1 MIVSKLSTKLAQIM
15 KRLYILFFTFLSHI
29 VSAQNVYIIK
39 GKVTDAVTHDPI
51 PFSSINIK
59 NTSLGKNTDF
69 EGNFQFQLSAIPAD
83 SLLVSCLG
91 YFSKSFYISRDSITQ
106 TLNIQ
111 LKPSEILLQEVKVYS
126 GENPAYRIIRKA
138 VAAKSENNY
147 KKIDGFDYESYNKI
161 EVDFNKISE
170 KLRERRITQKVNKA
184 IGEIGT
190 LTDDEGN
197 VLLPTFISE
206 SVSHYYYRNNPR
218 LSKEIIKKIN
228 IKGIGVTDGSL
239 TSQLIGSTF
248 QQYNFYTN
256 QVDVLNKNFASPVAD
271 DWKFIYDYY
280 LADST
285 YFGDNFCYK
294 IDFTPKRKQDL
305 AFAGSIWIDK
315 ESWAIAQIDA
325 TITKDA
331 NLNFVERIKIQQELE
346 PVGKVWFPVK
356 NRILVDVNELTKNSA
371 GMLLKF
377 TNYNEDIIADKVK
390 DTKFFDNGIEISP
403 DYRENDSKFWQKVR
417 PEPFSEKE
425 QMAYAM
431 IDTIKNVPV
440 VKRYT
445 NLALL
450 LSSGYKKIYT
460 GIELGP
466 IVYSGAINNVE
477 GVRMRL
483 GLRTN
488 FEFSRK
494 WVLQGYLAY
503 GTKDEAWKMGGEVTR
518 IISRKPWTTVS
529 LKYTN
534 DIEQVGLRQED
545 LGLGAIYSAYMRFGT
560 LMRPFYETE
569 RKIQLQREV
578 AKGVFTTFGFRTR
591 SFDPLYDFSC
601 REKPHLEEASP
612 LITSFNTSEF
622 ISEITLARD
631 ELAIVNDNE
640 RLSFGTTRSPT
651 ITFRYVLG
659 AKNLFNSD
667 FNYHKLMAK
676 YSHTLNL
683 GYFGKTYY
691 KAEAGVIFGTV
702 PYPLLKSHLGNESIF
717 IVGNSFNLMNNFEFV
732 SDRYASARYTH
743 DFEGLFFNRFPLIK
757 KLKWRTFTTGKFLV
771 GSLSAQNQQMNPA
784 GDVRPFSGLNTKPYV
799 ELGYGINNVFKV
811 LRVEAIHRLTY
822 RDMPNVK
829 KFGVKLTLE
838 LTL

>member
-15 KRLYILFFTFLSHI
+15 KRLYILFFTFLSHT

-51 PFSSINIK
+51 PFSSVNIK

-218 LSKEIIKKIN
+218 LSKEIIKKTN

-591 SFDPLYDFSC
+591 SFDPLYDFSY

>member
-1 MIVSKLSTKLAQIM
+1 M
-15 KRLYILFFTFLSHI
+15 KRFYIVFFIFIAQFSL
-29 VSAQNVYIIK
+29 AQNVYLIK
-39 GKVTDAVTHDPI
+39 GKVVDAVTQDPV
-51 PFSSINIK
+51 PFASINIK

-69 EGNFQFQLSAIPAD
+69 EGNFQFQLGAIPAD

-91 YFSKSFYISRDSITQ
+91 YFSKSFFISKDSLSQ
-106 TLNIQ
+106 TIFIQ
-111 LKPSEILLQEVKVYS
+111 LKPSEILLQEVKVYA
-126 GENPAYRIIRKA
+126 GENPAHRIIRKA

-147 KKIDGFDYESYNKI
+147 KKIDGFDYKSYNKI

-184 IGEIGT
+184 IEEIGT
-190 LTDDEGN
+190 LTDDDGK
-197 VLLPTFISE
+197 VLIPSFISE

-218 LSKEIIKKIN
+218 LSKEVIEKTN
-228 IKGIGVTDGSL
+228 IKGVGVTDGSL
-239 TSQLIGSTF
+239 TSQLIGSSF

-256 QVDVLNKNFASPVAD
+256 QVNVLDKNFASPIAD

-377 TNYNEDIIADKVK
+377 TNYNQDIEADKVK
-390 DTKFFDNGIEISP
+390 EAKFFDNGIEIAP
-403 DYRENDSKFWQKVR
+403 DFKENDSSFWQKVR

-431 IDTIKNVPV
+431 IDTIKNVPIV
-440 VKRYT
+440 RRYT

-450 LSSGYKKIYT
+450 FSSGYKKIYT

-466 IVYSGAINNVE
+466 LVYSGAINDVE

-518 IISRKPWTTVS
+518 IISRKPWTTLS
-529 LKYTN
+529 YKYTN
-534 DIEQVGLRQED
+534 DIEQVGLRHED
-545 LGLGAIYSAYMRFGT
+545 LGLGAIFSAYMRFGT

-569 RKIQLQREV
+569 NRFQFQREV
-578 AKGVFTTFGFRTR
+578 SKGVFTTLGFRTR
-591 SFDPLYDFSC
+591 SFDPLYDFSY
-601 REKPHLEEASP
+601 REKPTLGEASP
-612 LITSFNTSEF
+612 LITNFNTSEF
-622 ISEITLARD
+622 LSEITFARD

-640 RLSFGTTRSPT
+640 RLSFGTTKSPT
-651 ITFRYVLG
+651 ITLRYAFG
-659 AKNLFNSD
+659 ARNIFNSD

-683 GYFGKTYY
+683 GYLGKTYY
-691 KAEAGVIFGTV
+691 KAEAGAIFGTV

-717 IVGNSFNLMNNFEFV
+717 IVGNSFNLMNNFEFI

-743 DFEGLFFNRFPLIK
+743 DFEGLFFNRVPLIK
-757 KLKWRTFTTGKFLV
+757 KLKWRTFTTGKFLL
-771 GSLSAQNQQMNPA
+771 GQLSEKNQQMNPS
-784 GDVRPFSGLNTKPYV
+784 DDSMPFSSLGTQPYV
-799 ELGYGINNVFKV
+799 ELGYGINNIFKV
-811 LRVEAIHRLTY
+811 LRVEAMHRLTY
-822 RDMPNVK
+822 TDMPNVR
-829 KFGVKLTLE
+829 KFGVKFTLE

>member
-15 KRLYILFFTFLSHI
+15 KRLYILFFTFLSHT

-51 PFSSINIK
+51 PFSSVNIK

-218 LSKEIIKKIN
+218 LSKEIIKKTN

-591 SFDPLYDFSC
+591 SFDPLYDFSY

-771 GSLSAQNQQMNPA
+771 GSLSAQNQQMNSA